1 VAAYCNIYVLVKAF
15 ARNFPIISHMAAL
28 FSLSLHFLC
37 NDGNDGQI
45 QDQKGAGAV
54 IIFAWDS
61 KTKTAT
67 IVREYMPGCHKVL
80 GGLAAGIIET
90 CPDKHDSDPLVAAQ
104 HELEEECHLAGG
116 TWYRLT
122 DEGVTVPM
130 DKYVQTK
137 ITPYLV
143 VDPAIVEDPR
153 ELDEEEEIEIVRG
166 VKADEIIDMVRAGDM
181 NLVGAWASLLA
192 LQKLRDLG
200 EVE

>member
-1 VAAYCNIYVLVKAF
+1 MTHDDYITTK
-15 ARNFPIISHMAAL
+15 
-28 FSLSLHFLC
+28 
-37 NDGNDGQI
+37 I

-61 KTKTAT
+61 KSKTAT

-90 CPDKHDSDPLVAAQ
+90 CPDKHDSDELLAAQ

-116 TWYRLT
+116 MWHRLT
-122 DEGVTVPM
+122 DDGITVPM
-130 DKYVQTK
+130 DKYVQTR

-143 VDPAIVEDPR
+143 IDPVIEEDPR
-153 ELDEEEEIEIVRG
+153 ELDAEEEIEIVRG
-166 VKADEIIDMVRAGDM
+166 VRADEILDMVRGGDM

-192 LQKLRDLG
+192 LQKLRELG

>member
-1 VAAYCNIYVLVKAF
+1 
-15 ARNFPIISHMAAL
+15 M
-28 FSLSLHFLC
+28 
-37 NDGNDGQI
+37 
-45 QDQKGAGAV
+45 GAGAV

-61 KTKTAT
+61 QTKTAT

-90 CPDKHDSDPLVAAQ
+90 CPDKHDSDPLLAAQ

-116 TWYRLT
+116 TWHRLT
-122 DEGVTVPM
+122 DEGVAVSM

-137 ITPYLV
+137 ITAYLV
-143 VDPAIVEDPR
+143 IDAIRVDDPR
-153 ELDEEEEIEIVRG
+153 PLDEEEEIEIVRG
-166 VKADEIIDMVRAGDM
+166 VTIDEIMRMVRGGDM

-200 EVE
+200 EIE

>member
-1 VAAYCNIYVLVKAF
+1 MTNDD
-15 ARNFPIISHMAAL
+15 ARVVVT
-28 FSLSLHFLC
+28 
-37 NDGNDGQI
+37 QI
-45 QDQKGAGAV
+45 QDQRGAGAV

-61 KTKTAT
+61 KIKTAT

-90 CPDKHDSDPLVAAQ
+90 CPDKHDSDELLAAR

-116 TWYRLT
+116 TWHRLT
-122 DEGVTVPM
+122 DDSITVPM
-130 DKYVQTK
+130 DKYVQTR

-143 VDPAIVEDPR
+143 IDPVICEDPR
-153 ELDEEEEIEIVRG
+153 ELDAEEEIEIVRN
-166 VKADEIIDMVRAGDM
+166 VSADEILDMVKGGDM

-192 LQKLRDLG
+192 LQKLRELG